1 MQNEEA
7 KSIYFPLETNDEIEA
22 AKRSFGDKVKPTD
35 MIKISGKEK
44 IPMHLLQ
51 LDDFSV
57 QIKSAI
63 ESLDCNNEQESSLL
77 AQIISAYSVDKPE
90 LYDKYSKKL
99 EKKLEDKL
107 YEAYINIIL
116 CEANRIRD
124 NGKKVNIVKL
134 TSELPSITQL
144 DNLKK
149 ACLLAKLCLSKETSE
164 KNKKDDITDI
174 MHSYLEYIDY
184 LKQEYI
190 DYLKQE
196 YIQKNSDNKKIR
208 DLQYGLVKFLDKIVE
223 HYKEKYD
230 SGNRS
235 EEVTGIYVHNSFFM
249 GYFNSFWY
257 LEKDPDKISKSF
269 ELVKKLDRNFVYEGK
284 PIDEFFIT
292 PKSYMPVRI
301 SELIIYGCYQEAEDY
316 VNEAIKQY
324 PEASNLLLQ
333 KALLYCHLEN
343 LSKKP
348 KEIYIEIIDL
358 FYKSKK
364 TPDEKEECVLQSIE
378 IMILLHQENF
388 PEANRKLQQYRIILD
403 AEKASHPLMVEI
415 IKKLIK
421 QANYILQSENPNEEN
436 LKSLQDFAKNAKKH
450 YRDIYEDG
458 YLTDQL
464 NEIFIKCRKH
474 LKPQVS
480 ENTPP
485 TQEEINKA
493 KEAQE
498 QLLALLSNEEEKNK
512 QKKLEAKAT
521 KRERKRAEE
530 EKRKR
535 AEEEKKKKEAEIEA
549 KIVEKKKAE
558 EKKKQE
564 KEQKKLEA
572 EAAKRERARKKFE
585 EKQEKKKKVAE
596 DINTTNTKSL
606 EDSEELENCNSKL
619 QNHIETHDE
628 NCISS
633 GKFFEIIDEFG
644 SMSLD
649 NQKRTLVKIKNIKN
663 SLIYQELAK
672 KFEDQGGKIDLEAQ
686 EDNSSNTSQAA
697 TSETSSKQ
705 SDTSST
711 SSSPDKERSSNTG
724 SDSQEE
730 QCPPPLH
737 LQNKSSK
744 NCNIIEHNNDN
755 DDDDNDN
762 NFLLPHEQAEK
773 GLSINDHYIMENF
786 QEYRAKQISPLTP
799 IFKGLPNINQQE
811 PEKIFPVSLASASIL
826 DENIYQLEENP
837 DQERPEEDSNRWIES
852 IISNDATEQKIFYT
866 LPGLIDISGSN
877 T

>member
-174 MHSYLEYIDY
+174 MHSYL
-184 LKQEYI
+184 EYI

-388 PEANRKLQQYRIILD
+388 PEANRKLQQYKIILD

-415 IKKLIK
+415 IKKFIK
-421 QANYILQSENPNEEN
+421 KANDIFQSENPNEEN
-436 LKSLQDFAKNAKKH
+436 LKSLQAFAKNAKKH
-450 YRDIYEDG
+450 YRDIYEAG

-521 KRERKRAEE
+521 KRERKRA
-530 EKRKR
+530 K
-535 AEEEKKKKEAEIEA
+535 EEKKKKEAEIEA
-549 KIVEKKKAE
+549 KRVEEKKAE

-564 KEQKKLEA
+564 KAFNELKKIE
-572 EAAKRERARKKFE
+572 
-585 EKQEKKKKVAE
+585 E
-596 DINTTNTKSL
+596 DINTTDTKSL

-744 NCNIIEHNNDN
+744 NCNIIEHNNDD